1 MLSLTRQARFL
12 TRLVSINMASKRMHH
27 EDNKL
32 DTFRRIC
39 DEIAGEPSYLK
50 KVEKLQRFFAK
61 GTSGQGFEGDTLLW
75 VQFLIPAA
83 NQRVYNL
90 QNKALIKLFS
100 RIFNANQQQM
110 HLDLEQGKF

>member
-1 MLSLTRQARFL
+1 
-12 TRLVSINMASKRMHH
+12 
-27 EDNKL
+27 
-32 DTFRRIC
+32 
-39 DEIAGEPSYLK
+39 
-50 KVEKLQRFFAK
+50 VEKLQRFFAK
-61 GTSGQGFEGDTLLW
+61 GSSGQGFEGDTLLW

-110 HLDLEQGKF
+110 HLDLEQGKL